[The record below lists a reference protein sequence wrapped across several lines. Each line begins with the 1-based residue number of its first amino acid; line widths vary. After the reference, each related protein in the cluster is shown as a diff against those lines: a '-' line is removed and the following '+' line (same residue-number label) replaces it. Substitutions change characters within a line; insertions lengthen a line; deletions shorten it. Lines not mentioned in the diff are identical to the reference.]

1 MIQLFGKFRRA
12 GASRRGIAVLLA
24 FWLNL
29 ALLPCAMA
37 MEVPAEGH
45 DCCPPTI
52 ELQPSDCCE
61 LGDVALESRDG
72 SVDTPDDPGFAPIER
87 PWLSLSTR
95 TTPRWSEKPPDP
107 GYHSRPLH
115 KLFCVYL
122 D

>member
-12 GASRRGIAVLLA
+12 GASRRGTAVLVA
-24 FWLNL
+24 IWLNL

-37 MEVPAEGH
+37 MEVPDEGH

-52 ELQPSDCCE
+52 ELQSSDCCE
-61 LGDVALESRDG
+61 LGDVTLDGRDG
-72 SVDTPDDPGFAPIER
+72 SVDTPDDLGFAAIEK
-87 PWLSLSTR
+87 PWLSLNTL

-107 GYHSRPLH
+107 GYHSPPLH

-122 D
+122 K